1 MEAVSSG
8 PHPASGFI
16 SSFKRRLSSILK
28 FQWGVYS
35 KPSPANTLEVFNL
48 FCFCLIIGAAIGGL
62 LHVWMVYNLNYQP
75 FPSMV
80 VSSTWGCIIVLLL
93 LLLHPVRCVLSISVP
108 SLGTKQG
115 RKILISTALVIV
127 VTSCIPNMTR
137 NLSRSVDMIKCS
149 SHSTAERILASTS
162 QVSSALHDMKD
173 FIKTIPNIVNSDRF
187 LKIEQNVNVEEM
199 KRGIR
204 NASARLKAEFKAIQD
219 TLEVTG
225 HVTQKVIASS
235 FIVLLL
241 GSSVSYL
248 VRYLTDLKHDNV
260 CQTGRLQELLRARGV
275 EELPEAYRKRLVR
288 TRGWRMTQIE
298 LRRCLWGGTILG
310 FYCLVCA
317 LVLGL
322 DHLIYYVLQT
332 SLSWTQDIPEVNTI
346 ISLRLKI
353 TILIIGL
360 IREPVGEMNKDYRY
374 GILLLPPDCVRPL
387 SPPDPSVLS
396 TTVALF
402 LTALVMILGEVF
414 SRRIRRKICSS
425 FYRDREEER
434 ALYLRDKILLKLED
448 EGKIS

>member
-8 PHPASGFI
+8 PHRASGFL
-16 SSFKRRLSSILK
+16 SSFKRRLSSMLT

-35 KPSPANTLEVFNL
+35 KPSPANTLEVFIL

-62 LHVWMVYNLNYQP
+62 LHVWMVYSLNYQP

-80 VSSTWGCIIVLLL
+80 VSSTWGCIVVLLL

-162 QVSSALHDMKD
+162 QVNNALHDMKD
-173 FIKTIPNIVNSDRF
+173 FIGSIPRIVNSERF
-187 LKIEQNVNVEEM
+187 LQIEQKVDVEEM
-199 KRGIR
+199 KMDIR
-204 NASARLKAEFKAIQD
+204 NASARLKAEFKAMQD

-225 HVTQKVIASS
+225 HVAQKVIASS
-235 FIVLLL
+235 FIMLLL
-241 GSSVSYL
+241 GSSASYL
-248 VRYLTDLKHDNV
+248 V
-260 CQTGRLQELLRARGV
+260 
-275 EELPEAYRKRLVR
+275 RKRLVR
-288 TRGWRMTQIE
+288 TRGWRMTQRE

-310 FYCLVCA
+310 FYCLICA

-322 DHLIYYVLQT
+322 DHLIYSVLQT
-332 SLSWTQDIPEVNTI
+332 SLSWAQDIPEVKTT
-346 ISLRLKI
+346 ISLHVKI
-353 TILIIGL
+353 TVLIIGL
-360 IREPVGEMNKDYRY
+360 IRKPVGEMNKEYRY
-374 GILLLPPDCVRPL
+374 RILLLPPDCVRPL

-396 TTVALF
+396 TTAALF

-448 EGKIS
+448 EGNIS

>member
-8 PHPASGFI
+8 PHRASGFL
-16 SSFKRRLSSILK
+16 SSFKRRLSSTLT

-35 KPSPANTLEVFNL
+35 KPSPANTLEVFIL

-62 LHVWMVYNLNYQP
+62 LHVWMVYSLNYQP

-80 VSSTWGCIIVLLL
+80 VSSTWGCIVVLLL

-162 QVSSALHDMKD
+162 Q
-173 FIKTIPNIVNSDRF
+173 
-187 LKIEQNVNVEEM
+187 IEQNVDVEEM
-199 KRGIR
+199 KMGIR
-204 NASARLKAEFKAIQD
+204 NASARLKAEFKAMQD

-225 HVTQKVIASS
+225 HVAQKVIASS
-235 FIVLLL
+235 FIMLLL
-241 GSSVSYL
+241 GSSASYL

-260 CQTGRLQELLRARGV
+260 CQTRRLQELLRARGV

-288 TRGWRMTQIE
+288 TRGWRMTQRE

-322 DHLIYYVLQT
+322 DHLIYSVLQT
-332 SLSWTQDIPEVNTI
+332 SLSWAQDIPEVKTT
-346 ISLRLKI
+346 ISLRVKI
-353 TILIIGL
+353 TILIIGF
-360 IREPVGEMNKDYRY
+360 IREPLGEMNKEYRY
-374 GILLLPPDCVRPL
+374 RILLLPPDCVRPL
-387 SPPDPSVLS
+387 SPPDPSLLA
-396 TTVALF
+396 TTAALF

-434 ALYLRDKILLKLED
+434 ALYLRNKILLKLED
-448 EGKIS
+448 EGNIS

>member
-8 PHPASGFI
+8 PHRASGFL
-16 SSFKRRLSSILK
+16 SSFKRRLSSMLT

-35 KPSPANTLEVFNL
+35 KPSPANTLEVFIL

-62 LHVWMVYNLNYQP
+62 LHVWMVYSLNYQP

-80 VSSTWGCIIVLLL
+80 VSSTWGCIVVLLL

-162 QVSSALHDMKD
+162 QVNNALHDMKD
-173 FIKTIPNIVNSDRF
+173 FIGSIPRIVNSERF
-187 LKIEQNVNVEEM
+187 LQIEQKVDVEEM
-199 KRGIR
+199 KMDIR
-204 NASARLKAEFKAIQD
+204 NASARLKAEFKAMQD

-225 HVTQKVIASS
+225 HVAQKVIASS
-235 FIVLLL
+235 FIMLLL
-241 GSSVSYL
+241 GSSASYL
-248 VRYLTDLKHDNV
+248 VRFLTDLKHDNV
-260 CQTGRLQELLRARGV
+260 CQTRRLQELLRARGV
-275 EELPEAYRKRLVR
+275 EELPEDYRKRLVR
-288 TRGWRMTQIE
+288 TRGWRMTQRE

-310 FYCLVCA
+310 FYCLICA

-322 DHLIYYVLQT
+322 DHLIYSVLQT
-332 SLSWTQDIPEVNTI
+332 SLSWAQDIPEVKTT
-346 ISLRLKI
+346 ISLHVKI
-353 TILIIGL
+353 TVLIIGL
-360 IREPVGEMNKDYRY
+360 IRKPVGEMNKEYRY
-374 GILLLPPDCVRPL
+374 RILLLPPDCVRPL

-396 TTVALF
+396 TTAALF

-448 EGKIS
+448 EGNIS

>member
-1 MEAVSSG
+1 MARKEEPLRAVYKSIGLLSWTTKGISTRNTALCQRTEVIEVLMEAVSSG
-8 PHPASGFI
+8 PHRASGFL
-16 SSFKRRLSSILK
+16 SSFKRRLSSTLT

-35 KPSPANTLEVFNL
+35 KPSPANTLEVFIL

-62 LHVWMVYNLNYQP
+62 LHVWMVYSLNYQP

-80 VSSTWGCIIVLLL
+80 VSSTWGCIVVLLL

-149 SHSTAERILASTS
+149 SH
-162 QVSSALHDMKD
+162 
-173 FIKTIPNIVNSDRF
+173 
-187 LKIEQNVNVEEM
+187 
-199 KRGIR
+199 
-204 NASARLKAEFKAIQD
+204 
-219 TLEVTG
+219 
-225 HVTQKVIASS
+225 
-235 FIVLLL
+235 
-241 GSSVSYL
+241 
-248 VRYLTDLKHDNV
+248 
-260 CQTGRLQELLRARGV
+260 
-275 EELPEAYRKRLVR
+275 RKRLVR
-288 TRGWRMTQIE
+288 TRGWRMTQRE

-322 DHLIYYVLQT
+322 DHLIYSVLQT
-332 SLSWTQDIPEVNTI
+332 SLSWAQDIPEVKTT
-346 ISLRLKI
+346 ISLRVKI
-353 TILIIGL
+353 TILIIGF
-360 IREPVGEMNKDYRY
+360 IREPLGEMNKEYRY
-374 GILLLPPDCVRPL
+374 RILLLPPDCVRPL
-387 SPPDPSVLS
+387 SPPDPSLLA
-396 TTVALF
+396 TTAALF

-434 ALYLRDKILLKLED
+434 ALYLRNKILLKLED
-448 EGKIS
+448 EGNIS